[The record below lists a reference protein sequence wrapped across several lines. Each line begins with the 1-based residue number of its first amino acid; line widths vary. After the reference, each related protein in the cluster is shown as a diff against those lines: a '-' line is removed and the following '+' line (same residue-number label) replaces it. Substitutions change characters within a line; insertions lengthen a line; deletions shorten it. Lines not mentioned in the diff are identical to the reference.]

1 MATPRKRGATKAAP
15 GKEVAVR
22 KTTSIA
28 DVQAEMAREI
38 EKMKERVGSAG
49 GNSISIRDKV
59 FTFPDGS
66 VSQDPIEVIILD
78 FVSRNLLYE
87 GKWDPKNP
95 QPPVCFAMG
104 REIASMAPI
113 AASPDKQHDNCA
125 DCPMN
130 QFGSDGDG
138 KACKNTR
145 LLAVTIPG
153 FEDMDDAPI
162 YTLSVPPTAI
172 KAFDAHVQTIL
183 TMFQAPPIRVVT
195 KIAFHPEKQYAT
207 LLFSTAGENPEF
219 AQHWSLRPKAEPML
233 TAEPDFTLNGGEKKK
248 PARGRRTRR

>member
-1 MATPRKRGATKAAP
+1 MPAPRKRGAKAAP
-15 GKEVAVR
+15 GKEVAV
-22 KTTSIA
+22 KKATNIA

-38 EKMKERVGSAG
+38 EKMKSRVGSAG

-66 VSQDPIEVIILD
+66 VSTDPIEVIILD
-78 FVSRNLLYE
+78 FVSRNMLYE

-95 QPPVCFAMG
+95 QPPVCFAVG
-104 REIASMAPI
+104 REIASMSPTSN
-113 AASPDKQHDNCA
+113 SPDKQCDICA
-125 DCPMN
+125 ECAMN

-145 LLAVTIPG
+145 LLAVTVPG

-172 KAFDAHVQTIL
+172 KAFDAHIQTIL

-195 KIAFHPEKQYAT
+195 AVKFREDVQYAT
-207 LLFSTAGENPEF
+207 LLFGTAGENPDF
-219 AQHWSLRPKAEPML
+219 AQHWSLRPKAQPML
-233 TAEPDFTLNGGEKKK
+233 EAEPDFTLGGEKKK
-248 PARGRRTRR
+248 PARGRRTRRT